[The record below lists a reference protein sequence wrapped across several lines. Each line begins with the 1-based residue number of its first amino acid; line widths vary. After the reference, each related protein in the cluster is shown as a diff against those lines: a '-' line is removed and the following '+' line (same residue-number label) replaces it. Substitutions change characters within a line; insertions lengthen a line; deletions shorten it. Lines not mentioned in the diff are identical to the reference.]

1 MLGGKNMKKINEKKL
16 AALRTSS
23 EHINEK
29 YGAPGTP
36 EREAFEARA
45 KSYYF
50 AEQSQVDI

>member
-1 MLGGKNMKKINEKKL
+1 MKKINEKKW
-16 AALRTSS
+16 
-23 EHINEK
+23 NEMK
-29 YGAPGTP
+29 GFDSLVKEEYGAPGTP